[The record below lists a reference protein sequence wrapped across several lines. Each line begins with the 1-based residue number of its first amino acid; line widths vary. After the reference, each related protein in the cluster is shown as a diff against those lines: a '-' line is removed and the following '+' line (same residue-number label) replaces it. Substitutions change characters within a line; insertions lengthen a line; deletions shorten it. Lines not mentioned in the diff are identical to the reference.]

1 MTPPEQF
8 RSMMSTRSISCQR
21 VADLV
26 PEWSLQYV
34 RMLRK
39 DRATQEHADKLRRV
53 LGFGVAVAPLHKMR
67 DDGGAGNR
75 LSVIRA
81 AALG

>member
-1 MTPPEQF
+1 MNPADQF
-8 RSMMSTRSISCQR
+8 RAMMNTRAISCQR

-39 DRATQEHADKLRRV
+39 DRATQAHVEKLRRA
-53 LGFGVAVAPLHKMR
+53 LGFGVAVAPLQKMR
-67 DDGGAGNR
+67 DDGCAGNR